1 MAGDM
6 EHPTYLEQAFDFENA
21 ALRAYIQ
28 AEDIAYPQLVDT
40 LKELN
45 DHPEPAAQFACGW
58 AWAERTMRRLNPRY
72 GNLDTWQARSN
83 HLAMATAHWQH
94 ALEGL
99 NEAPPD
105 SPYKKM
111 PGKLLGIHIQQAIVH
126 DQQLTLAARRRCRL
140 PVTEDDVQT
149 AQDTTERHTL
159 KMGEQVMNW
168 RAATHAERE
177 VKEWVV
183 GKMICGLLAQSSR
196 YIVAPASV
204 RRLYNEDAARH
215 LDYFAVPVEPPYLR
229 IPIEVLLE
237 NQPYYKHSKYAMVVD
252 ARQELVL
259 SRGTSLLRTF
269 NVLQRALE
277 RGDVPDKSMT
287 TLIDI
292 SQSLMERLDRQRG
305 MLQSRM
311 KQPTNPD

>member
-6 EHPTYLEQAFDFENA
+6 EHPTYLEQAFDFEDL

-28 AEDIAYPQLVDT
+28 TEEITYPQLVDT
-40 LKELN
+40 LKGLN

-58 AWAERTMRRLNPRY
+58 AWAERTMQRLNPR
-72 GNLDTWQARSN
+72 GDKRDTWEARSN

-94 ALEGL
+94 AIEGL
-99 NEAPPD
+99 NEVPSD

-126 DQQLTLAARRRCRL
+126 NQQLTLAARRRCRL
-140 PVTEDDVQT
+140 PITEEGVQT
-149 AQDTTERHTL
+149 AQDITERHTL
-159 KMGEQVMNW
+159 KMGEQVMRW

-177 VKEWVV
+177 VKEWLV

-196 YIVAPASV
+196 YMVIPAPV

-237 NQPYYKHSKYAMVVD
+237 NQPYYEHGKYAMVVD

-259 SRGTSLLRTF
+259 SRATSLFRTF
-269 NVLQRALE
+269 DVLQRALE
-277 RGDVPDKSMT
+277 RGDAPDKSMT
-287 TLIDI
+287 ALIDI

-305 MLQSRM
+305 VLQSHM
-311 KQPTNPD
+311 KQATNPN